1 MLQLNKGNQMF
12 TFKKRRSV
20 AACTVAAFVLF
31 GCGTVEEQNRGLH
44 TQTEKSIQQA
54 QEKSVEQMP
63 VVSKI
68 AGSWLMGETVQ
79 VAPPVSPLLQQ
90 PIAWRPNGKVTLIE
104 VGTHLAQESGLIVD
118 TSEVQVAPSAS
129 ALSATSAGSGAAGS
143 AATLARPQDIFG
155 AMAGQSAKLPEFF
168 LGSDGRGFEGT
179 RAALLDYTANKSGV
193 WWKFADGKVTFFRSV
208 TETIYIPAAAR
219 KSTGTSTISATSG
232 PSNSGGSSGSTPG
245 SSAVT
250 AGTSTGGLTSTD
262 EYAIDVWTDLEKT
275 ARVVAGGAS
284 EARIATNKAL
294 SSITVTG
301 TPVQVKNVR
310 EWARGLTDN
319 LSQQVAITATMYTV
333 DITNEDYYSWDPTI
347 IFNKISSAYTY
358 GFNGAQAPAVT
369 SSVTPA
375 GLGVSVLSNASGG
388 TSSLS
393 GSQAALK
400 ALSSLGHVTSNLHG
414 SVVTMN
420 GVKAPMQ
427 IGRQIGYIPS
437 TSTTT
442 SSNVGATTSIQT
454 GSITVGFTANFYPQ
468 IINGKILLS
477 MDVINSALDRLPTRT
492 SGNASVQTPET
503 SSSSFSQSVSLT
515 PGDAIMLTGFSQ
527 DSGQTNKTGVG
538 SPNNPV
544 FGGGTDAVRTKKM
557 IAIVISAKVL

>member
-1 MLQLNKGNQMF
+1 MS
-12 TFKKRRSV
+12 TFKFQRTV
-20 AACTVAAFVLF
+20 AACTAATYLLF
-31 GCGTVEEQNRGLH
+31 GCGTVEQANRATFAN
-44 TQTEKSIQQA
+44 TQKTIQQA
-54 QEKSVEQMP
+54 QEKAPDSMP
-63 VVSKI
+63 VVTTT
-68 AGSWLMGETVQ
+68 AGAWLMGETVQ

-90 PIAWRPNGKVTLIE
+90 AIAWRPAGRVSLVE

-118 TSEVQVAPSAS
+118 TSEVQVVSTAAAQPGGAV
-129 ALSATSAGSGAAGS
+129 ALPGTGGAGAGAAS
-143 AATLARPQDIFG
+143 LARPQDIFG
-155 AMAGQSAKLPEFF
+155 AMQGQSSKLPEFTVAY
-168 LGSDGRGFEGT
+168 EGT
-179 RAALLDYTANKSGV
+179 RAGLLDYAANKSGV
-193 WWKFADGKVTFFRSV
+193 WWKFADGKVTFFRAL

-219 KSTGTSTISATSG
+219 KSTGSATIAATSG
-232 PSNSGGSSGSTPG
+232 PGNGSSGASG
-245 SSAVT
+245 SGSNNVT

-262 EYAIDVWTDLEKT
+262 DYTIDVWADLEKT
-275 ARVVAGGAS
+275 AKVVAGGS
-284 EARIATNKAL
+284 CSNCIATNKAL

-333 DITNEDYYSWDPTI
+333 DVTNEDYYSWDPTI
-347 IFNKISSAYTY
+347 IFNKLTSAYSF
-358 GFNGAQAPAVT
+358 GFTGAQSPAIQ

-375 GLGVSVLSNASGG
+375 GIGVSVLNNATTGARSN
-388 TSSLS
+388 LS
-393 GSQAALK
+393 GTQLAMQ
-400 ALSSLGHVTSNLHG
+400 ALSSLGHVSSTLHG

-527 DSGQTNKTGVG
+527 DSGQTSKTGVG
-538 SPNNPV
+538 SPTNPI
-544 FGGGTDAVRTKKM
+544 FGGGTDAVATKKM